1 MGTSL
6 RNIRQHCIHRFRSR
20 VSRIDR
26 ETVYRLHP
34 RNGRYCIPSQG
45 YYIPPPFLSKFPENF
60 STINF
65 PWILSNQ
72 IKRIH
77 HKLLIRLREFRKKIR
92 NNKLDSFI
100 DTKREFTLSIS
111 FEDFPLRAKPLPLLR
126 KRGGGGGGN
135 AVAFPNCYCNRPSFQ
150 NRNGLGATSFETA
163 AALLSNPLMAL
174 FEKLRSMEL
183 FSSETIF
190 LAQGNNSL

>member
-45 YYIPPPFLSKFPENF
+45 YYIPTPFLSKFPENF

-126 KRGGGGGGN
+126 KRGRGEEEE
-135 AVAFPNCYCNRPSFQ
+135 VMPQ
-150 NRNGLGATSFETA
+150 
-163 AALLSNPLMAL
+163 LSPIVIAIVQVFRIAMAL
-174 FEKLRSMEL
+174 AQPLSRQRPRY
-183 FSSETIF
+183 F
-190 LAQGNNSL
+190 LTH